1 MNDGFGRPK
10 PVFGFLRFVS
20 TVAAGVAIGLFLA
33 RSHAQDPADPEQGS
47 ATGAGG
53 AAAPASEITD
63 TLTRAS
69 DPLYASRRTAITNAA
84 EVVGPAVVTVT
95 VTQVRIIRAGPAV
108 PFNDPFFEDFFR
120 HYYPRREYAQRA
132 HSMGSGF
139 IVSHDGFILT
149 NEHVVRGAAEIK
161 VTLTDGREYP
171 AQLIG
176 SDATYDL
183 AVLKVD
189 GDDLP
194 VAPLGSSHDLLVGEW
209 VVAIGN
215 PFGFLL
221 ENTEP
226 TVTAGVIS
234 ATHRDIRQ
242 SETDA
247 GVYKEMI
254 QTDAAIN
261 PGNSGGP
268 LVNVLGDVIGIN
280 TFIFSKTG
288 GSVGIGF
295 AIPIDTA
302 KRAMEELTRY
312 GQVRKVWVGIRV
324 QEITAPLAQYLGLE
338 DRRGV
343 IVSYVEPGSPAERAG
358 VERGDVVRHV
368 NGSAVQGI
376 EEARRALFGAQVGDE
391 LTLSIIREGATK
403 EVTFTLVEAAS
414 EPR

>member
-1 MNDGFGRPK
+1 MNDEPRRRRRLSGF
-10 PVFGFLRFVS
+10 VRFAL
-20 TVAAGVAIGLFLA
+20 TIAIGVAIGFALA
-33 RSHAQDPADPEQGS
+33 RGHAQDPTVLAPDTTQPS
-47 ATGAGG
+47 ATASPHTLSRAG
-53 AAAPASEITD
+53 EQ
-63 TLTRAS
+63 L
-69 DPLYASRRTAITNAA
+69 LESRRTAITNAA
-84 EVVGPAVVTVT
+84 EVVGPSVVTVT
-95 VTQVRIIRAGPAV
+95 VTQVRVYRTGPTLG
-108 PFNDPFFEDFFR
+108 FNDPFFEEYFR
-120 HYYPRREYAQRA
+120 HYFPQREYKQKVYG
-132 HSMGSGF
+132 MGSGF
-139 IVSHDGFILT
+139 IVSHDGYLLT
-149 NEHVVRGAAEIK
+149 NEHVVRNATEIK
-161 VTLTDGREYP
+161 VTLNDGREYP
-171 AQLIG
+171 ATLVG

-183 AVLKVD
+183 AVLKID

-194 VAPLGSSHDLLVGEW
+194 IAPLGKSDDLLVGEW

-242 SETDA
+242 SEQDA

-302 KRAMEELTRY
+302 KRAMDELIRY
-312 GQVRKVWVGIRV
+312 GQVRKVWVGVRV
-324 QEITAPLAQYLGLE
+324 QEITPPLAQYLKL
-338 DRRGV
+338 DDPSGV
-343 IVSYVEPGSPAERAG
+343 IVSYVDQGSPADRAG
-358 VERGDVVRHV
+358 VKRGDVIKMV
-368 NGSAVQGI
+368 NGTAVEGVDQ
-376 EEARRALFGAQVGDE
+376 ARRALFGAQVGDV
-391 LTLSIIREGATK
+391 LVLSLVRDGHLREIS
-403 EVTFTLVEAAS
+403 FDLVEASNEA
-414 EPR
+414 R

>member
-1 MNDGFGRPK
+1 MNDGLGRPK
-10 PVFGFLRFVS
+10 RFFGLLRFAV
-20 TVAAGVAIGLFLA
+20 TVVAGIAIGFVLA
-33 RSHAQDPADPEQGS
+33 RSYAQDRPDS
-47 ATGAGG
+47 AATSPLPVTQVA
-53 AAAPASEITD
+53 D
-63 TLTRAS
+63 TLARQS
-69 DPLYASRRTAITNAA
+69 DPLYDSRRTAITNAA
-84 EVVGPAVVTVT
+84 EVVGPSVVTVT
-95 VTQVRIIRAGPAV
+95 VTQVRIIRAGPAL

-171 AQLIG
+171 ADLIG

-183 AVLKVD
+183 AVLKVEA
-189 GDDLP
+189 DDLP

-302 KRAMEELTRY
+302 KRAMEELKKY

-324 QEITAPLAQYLGLE
+324 QEITAPLAQYLDLA
-338 DRRGV
+338 DRKGV
-343 IVSYVEPGSPAERAG
+343 IVSYVEPESPASRAG
-358 VERGDVVRHV
+358 IERGDVVRHV
-368 NGSAVQGI
+368 NGAEVQGI

-391 LTLSIIREGATK
+391 LTLSIIRNGSTREIS
-403 EVTFTLVEAAS
+403 FTLVEAAS
-414 EPR
+414 GTGGAR